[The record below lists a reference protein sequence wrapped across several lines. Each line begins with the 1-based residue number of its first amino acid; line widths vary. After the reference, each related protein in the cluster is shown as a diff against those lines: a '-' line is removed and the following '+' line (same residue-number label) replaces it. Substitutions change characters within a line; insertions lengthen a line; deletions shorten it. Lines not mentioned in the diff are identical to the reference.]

1 MLRYNSRSDSVGK
14 PVFENDWDK
23 VLQDEFKLSY
33 YQQLRTFLK
42 EAYAKEVVYPPMDRM
57 WTAFQLTP
65 YQGVKV
71 VILGQD
77 PYHGKGQAHGLSFS
91 VNPDIQIPPSLR
103 NMFKELIDD
112 MQCEMPTTGSLVGW
126 AKQGVLLLNTVLTVR
141 EGAAH
146 SHRQKGW
153 EQFTDSVIR
162 HLSASNERIVFIL
175 WGNPAR
181 TKKKLIDLEKHA
193 VVEAVHPSPLS
204 AHRGFF
210 GSRPYSK
217 VNEQLKV
224 WGKKPINW
232 CQTDD
237 I

>member
-1 MLRYNSRSDSVGK
+1 MK
-14 PVFENDWDK
+14 KQFFQNDWDDI
-23 VLQDEFKLSY
+23 LQDEFQQPY

-42 EAYAKEVVYPPMDRM
+42 QEYEKEIVYPPMNQI

-65 YQGVKV
+65 YEDVKV

-77 PYHGKGQAHGLSFS
+77 PYHGEGQAQGLSFS
-91 VNPDIQIPPSLR
+91 VNPHVQIPPSLR
-103 NMFKELIDD
+103 NMFKELVDD
-112 MQCEMPTTGSLVGW
+112 LACELPKTGSLVGW

-141 EGAAH
+141 QGAAH
-146 SHRQKGW
+146 SHRGKGW
-153 EQFTDSVIR
+153 EQFIDTVIR
-162 HLSASNERIVFIL
+162 YLSESNERIVFIL
-175 WGNPAR
+175 WGSPAR
-181 TKKKLIDLEKHA
+181 SKKKLIDLEKHA

-204 AHRGFF
+204 AYRGFF

-217 VNEQLKV
+217 TNELLKA